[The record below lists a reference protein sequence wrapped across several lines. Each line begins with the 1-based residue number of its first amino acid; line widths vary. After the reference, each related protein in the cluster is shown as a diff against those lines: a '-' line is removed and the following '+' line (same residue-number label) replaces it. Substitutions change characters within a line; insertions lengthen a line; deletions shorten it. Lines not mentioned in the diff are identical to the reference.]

1 MRTGFPRT
9 IIKYITGQMTRAFLM
24 TLSIVTVLWVFVF
37 TLQLVRHRIIG
48 PKQLLFVIP
57 LLTVVSLSYTL
68 PIAVLFGVSVAYGRM
83 STENEIRAMAWNG
96 VHLGWAML
104 PAAGVALVAT
114 ALSLYVNT
122 YVAPAALRTRDRVVA
137 VHVID
142 AVDRNLLHAAR
153 SQEPLELDSVRT
165 SVYLK
170 GYDRPTHTMK
180 GVTIIV
186 ADDKWH
192 STRRIDADSAR
203 IVDGKVP
210 GALEFRPDADRP
222 ESKRQFV
229 TFVFANGYITRFNPE
244 SKMALRDRAV
254 IPSVAID
261 ISEDVDRVDFKS
273 LSLGKLAEFAR
284 TAHKQSQ
291 RNKAGTLVYQRI
303 ALGLSPLFFA
313 LVAAPMAMVAR
324 WKHTLTAFLPSLC
337 MAVVV
342 YYPLV
347 MWAKVQGEAG
357 SLDPL
362 YGMFAGN
369 AVMLVI
375 SVVLILVVL
384 RR

>member
-1 MRTGFPRT
+1 MRTAFPRT
-9 IIKYITGQMTRAFLM
+9 IVKYIAGQMTRSFLM
-24 TLSIVTVLWVFVF
+24 TLSVVTLLWVFVF
-37 TLQLVRHRIIG
+37 TLQLMRHRIVG
-48 PKQLLFVIP
+48 PKQLLLVIP

-114 ALSLYVNT
+114 ALSLYVNA
-122 YVAPAALRTRDRVVA
+122 YVAPAALRTRDRIVA

-142 AVDRNLLHAAR
+142 AVDRNLLHAAE
-153 SQEPLELDSVRT
+153 SQEPLDLDSART

-170 GYDRPTHTMK
+170 GYDRTTHTMK

-186 ADDKWH
+186 ADAQWH
-192 STRRIDADSAR
+192 STRRIDADSAT
-203 IVDGKVP
+203 IVDGKLP
-210 GALEFRPDADRP
+210 GALEFQPNTNRP
-222 ESKRQFV
+222 ESKRHFV
-229 TFVFANGYITRFNPE
+229 TFVFAHGYITRFDPE

-284 TAHKQSQ
+284 TARKKSQ
-291 RNKAGTLVYQRI
+291 RNKAGTIVYQRI

-313 LVAAPMAMVAR
+313 LVAAPMAMVVR

-337 MAVVV
+337 MAVMV

-347 MWAKVQGEAG
+347 MWAKTQCEAG
-357 SLDPL
+357 NINPL
-362 YGMFAGN
+362 YGMFTGN
-369 AVMLVI
+369 AVMLAI
-375 SVVLILVVL
+375 SVVLTVIVL